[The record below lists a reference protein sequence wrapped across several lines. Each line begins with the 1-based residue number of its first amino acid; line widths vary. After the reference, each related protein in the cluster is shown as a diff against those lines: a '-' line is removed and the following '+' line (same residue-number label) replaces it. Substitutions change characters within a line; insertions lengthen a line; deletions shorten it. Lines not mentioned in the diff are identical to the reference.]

1 MSDTYL
7 DPDDTALLE
16 AVLQRPALLARIA
29 ALAPKPAPAP
39 KRTKAQ
45 ALGDSPKQRAAWL
58 RLSPYRQA
66 YLVRWETWRA
76 GWKAARYGGGADP
89 GPEPIDTTSP
99 EALAQ
104 VARDAENEAR
114 VAEFEK
120 MLADRWGGS
129 LDAREAALRKSA
141 SILRSRFKTD
151 AEHAAAVQAHMDAA
165 SREALAQARQRA
177 AEAEAKAARLAA
189 R

>member
-1 MSDTYL
+1 MIDTYL

-16 AVLQRPALLARIA
+16 AVLLRPALVARIA

-39 KRTKAQ
+39 APKRAKVQ
-45 ALGDSPKQRAAWL
+45 ALGDTPKQRAAWL
-58 RLSPYRQA
+58 RLSPDRQA

-89 GPEPIDTTSP
+89 GPEPADTTSP

-104 VARDAENEAR
+104 AARNDEYEERLAM
-114 VAEFEK
+114 FEK
-120 MLADRWGGS
+120 MLNERWGGS
-129 LDAREAALRKSA
+129 IYARDAALRESA
-141 SILRSRFKTD
+141 SILRHRFKTD
-151 AEHAAAVQAHMDAA
+151 AEHAAAVQAHMDTA
-165 SREALAQARQRA
+165 SAEAWARARQRA
-177 AEAEAKAARLAA
+177 AALAARLEA